1 MKTFTTIEEFEK
13 HYFPSEVEEY
23 PVVLRR
29 RVTQEEKE
37 LIDGW
42 LAKRH
47 SADTID
53 DLKDN

>member
-13 HYFPSEVEEY
+13 YYFPSEVEEY

-29 RVTQEEKE
+29 RVTQEEEE
-37 LIDGW
+37 LIDVW

-47 SADTID
+47 SADIID

>member
-1 MKTFTTIEEFEK
+1 MKTFTTIEEFEE
-13 HYFPSEVEEY
+13 HYFPRNVERY

-42 LAKRH
+42 IAKRH
-47 SADTID
+47 SSDIID

>member
-1 MKTFTTIEEFEK
+1 MKTFTTIEEFEER
-13 HYFPSEVEEY
+13 YFPRNVEKY
-23 PVVLRR
+23 PIVLRC

-42 LAKRH
+42 IAKRH
-47 SADTID
+47 SADLID